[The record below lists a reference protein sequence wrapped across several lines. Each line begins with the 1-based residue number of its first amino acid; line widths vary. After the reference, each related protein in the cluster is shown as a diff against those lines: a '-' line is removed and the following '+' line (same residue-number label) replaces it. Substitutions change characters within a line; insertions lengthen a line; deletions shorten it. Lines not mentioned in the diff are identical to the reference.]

1 MASMLALKITKVG
14 NSAGLLLPREAL
26 AKLRVEQ
33 GDTVYLTETPDGFR
47 ITPYDPE
54 FERQMTL
61 ARKLMR
67 KQSGRRLRLRHR
79 AKPSVRRW
87 QQARRSSGC
96 GSVPVRARCRDQ
108 RE

>member
-1 MASMLALKITKVG
+1 MLALKITKVG

-67 KQSGRRLRLRHR
+67 KHRRALREL
-79 AKPSVRRW
+79 
-87 QQARRSSGC
+87 AR
-96 GSVPVRARCRDQ
+96 
-108 RE
+108 